1 MHYFRLLGV
10 CCLLFLYTALY
21 AQRNEIKFIQRSL
34 SRTTDSIQY
43 ADGPRKTAA
52 LYLGYKLGGRETYA
66 RSAYDIAYS
75 NQPVSRKANAKRKP
89 VPVASQVSFSLN
101 NCLLK
106 RIADPRPVIRIAEQQ
121 QGAEEADYLSY
132 FFGSKL
138 LESLLQEYHVHSPLL
153 AGTGYNDRFVYYQV
167 ILILV
172 IIVLVACLITAII
185 RLYKLSDPRM
195 LSMEQWQQET
205 ERSNMALKENDDFK
219 NKLLSMIAHDFR
231 TPLHNIVSITG
242 FVNERVLTPAEATA
256 MIGQVDKTAAHT
268 LQLFEE
274 ISKWVRTQLSG
285 FSYQPEVL
293 QVRELLLE
301 TVESLKTTLE
311 EKEIKL
317 LLDVPLNHAVQ
328 ADYEMLQFV
337 HRNFL
342 HNAVKFSPDNGV
354 IRIHTSVNEKG
365 TTVYFTDEG
374 SGIDG
379 NILKGLFEWRHLSK
393 DPDRVG
399 KGAGIALIICK
410 DFIEKMG
417 GDIGAFNNED
427 EGSTF
432 FYRLPHF

>member
-10 CCLLFLYTALY
+10 CCLLFSYTALY
-21 AQRNEIKFIQRSL
+21 AQQNEIKFIQRSL

-43 ADGPRKTAA
+43 ADGPGKTAV
-52 LYLGYKLGGRETYA
+52 LYLGYKLGGREAYA
-66 RSAYDIAYS
+66 RSAYDITH
-75 NQPVSRKANAKRKP
+75 SR
-89 VPVASQVSFSLN
+89 
-101 NCLLK
+101 
-106 RIADPRPVIRIAEQQ
+106 
-121 QGAEEADYLSY
+121 AEEADYLSY

-153 AGTGYNDRFVYYQV
+153 AGTGYNDRFGYYRV

-172 IIVLVACLITAII
+172 IVVLAACLITAII

-195 LSMEQWQQET
+195 LPMEQWQQEM
-205 ERSNMALKENDDFK
+205 EKNNIALRKSDDFK

-242 FVNERVLTPAEATA
+242 FVNEQVLTPAEAAA

-274 ISKWVRTQLSG
+274 ISKWIRTQLSG
-285 FSYQPEVL
+285 FSYQPKVL
-293 QVRELLLE
+293 QLRELLLA
-301 TVESLKTTLE
+301 TIESMRIPLE

-317 LLDVPLNHAVQ
+317 LLDVPMNQAVL

-354 IRIHTSVNEKG
+354 IRIHTSVNVKG

-374 SGIDG
+374 SGVDG
-379 NILKGLFEWRHLSK
+379 NILKGLFEWRHLSR

-417 GDIGAFNNED
+417 GAIGAINNEE

-432 FYRLPHF
+432 FYRLPQ